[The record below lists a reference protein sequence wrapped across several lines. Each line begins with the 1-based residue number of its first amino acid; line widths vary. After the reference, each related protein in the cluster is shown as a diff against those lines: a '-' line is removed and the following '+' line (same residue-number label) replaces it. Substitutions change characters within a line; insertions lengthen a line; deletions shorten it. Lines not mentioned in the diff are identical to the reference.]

1 MEVADIRLFAELDA
15 PLWAL
20 AEGRLDAVFGDG
32 LGFWNWLRSPEGAGF
47 AYVGDGYRLD
57 EGIGIALRKEDEAL
71 RHRLNRALEAIP
83 ADGTYEKI
91 NAKYFPFSIYRSKS
105 RMAGRVGFAQG
116 TSILS
121 PGRQTVPERRGHVSE
136 ERKVK
141 LGSVLDGG
149 AEGIEGGG
157 PD

>member
-15 PLWAL
+15 PLRAL
-20 AEGRLDAVFGDG
+20 AAGRLDAVFGDG
-32 LGFWNWLRSPEGAGF
+32 LGVWNWLRSPEGAGF

-71 RHRLNRALEAIP
+71 RHRLNRALEAIL

-105 RMAGRVGFAQG
+105 RMAGGIGLARAPR
-116 TSILS
+116 SYP
-121 PGRQTVPERRGHVSE
+121 PGARQFLNDAAMFRRSA
-136 ERKVK
+136 K
-141 LGSVLDGG
+141 
-149 AEGIEGGG
+149 
-157 PD
+157 